1 MIDPTMYQGDPEMLR
16 EAMGIAARRMNP
28 DVEAARGQVEA
39 LQGQELFD
47 PSTQAL
53 RDARESWAEDRA
65 MMSDGLAAGQ
75 QALNIGIGR
84 AGAPNLYAGRGDT
97 LRDQVQQQNQ
107 SDVANLMNARTQ
119 AQGALQAAQ
128 SSDLAERGD
137 MRAGVEFGMR
147 VDDRDQAQMERIRME
162 DPDDPRARALQAQY
176 AAVFPFIPPQE
187 FEGKGLADLELEK
200 PFFERRQQLEM
211 EHRAARARAA
221 AQRRQMAAAQMDMEQ
236 KLAIAMDAI
245 AKRDPDMRTKD
256 PALFRATAQQL
267 ANNDK
272 AMDRL
277 LQGQGGAGQIKTAG
291 GTFMFTG
298 EKEDPT
304 TRKEV
309 GTRVSATN
317 AAMQAGREILDATR
331 EYTVLDMATDKV
343 GRSNAADKFIQAR
356 ERFVTNALKARG
368 QNPDK
373 DSNAYKALMEQ
384 IGDIRTK
391 GVALGIVDPSGPLTN
406 ALRTLPVDTA
416 DFARAQGYEP
426 PPNFGAMPEQQAGQ
440 QSPGGKAPPKRRAAA
455 RRRTS
460 TIVEFADG
468 SRREVPNSQLEQA
481 AAKPG
486 ARVWEGY

>member
-16 EAMGIAARRMNP
+16 EAMGIATRRMNP

-39 LQGQELFD
+39 LQGEDLYN
-47 PSTQAL
+47 PTTQAL

-75 QALNIGIGR
+75 QALNVGIGQ
-84 AGAPNLYAGRGDT
+84 AGAPNLYAGRGDAI
-97 LRDQVQQQNQ
+97 RGEVQQQNQ
-107 SDVANLMNARTQ
+107 GDIGNLLNARNQ

-137 MRAGVEFGMR
+137 VRAESEFGMR
-147 VDDRDQAQMERIRME
+147 VDDRDLKDVERMRTE
-162 DPDDPRARALQAQY
+162 DPNDPRARALQAQF
-176 AAVFPFIPPQE
+176 AQVFPHIPPQE

-221 AQRRQMAAAQMDMEQ
+221 AHRRQMAAAQMDLEQ
-236 KLAIAMDAI
+236 KLAIASNEI
-245 AKRDPDMRTKD
+245 AKRDPEMLSRD

-272 AMDRL
+272 AIDAI
-277 LQGQGGAGQIKTAG
+277 LQGSGGAGGQIKTAG
-291 GTFMFTG
+291 GSFAFNG
-298 EKEDPT
+298 DKEDPT
-304 TRKEV
+304 TRKDV
-309 GTRVSATN
+309 GTRIAATN
-317 AAMQAGREILDATR
+317 TALEAGKELLEATR
-331 EYTVLDMATDKV
+331 DYSVRDMATDTI
-343 GRSNAADKFIQAR
+343 GRSKAADKFVQAR

-373 DSNAYKALMEQ
+373 DSNAYKSLMDQ

-406 ALRTLPVDTA
+406 ILRTLPGDTA
-416 DFARAQGYEP
+416 DYARAQGYEP
-426 PPNFGAMPEQQAGQ
+426 PPGYGAIPEQAQAA
-440 QSPGGKAPPKRRAAA
+440 GGKAPPKRRPSA

-468 SRREVPNSQLEQA
+468 SRREVPNTQVEA
-481 AAKPG
+481 AASKPG